1 MPYLKRKV
9 KSSKDVHVKKE
20 EDDRI
25 IIIKEE
31 FIIKK
36 EEDGTD
42 HSASTSHNHE
52 SKPRGSRQNVTSEP
66 RKPRKKPSKPTI
78 GSRQGSKNI
87 VKNYG
92 RAMSSFAYSEIS
104 LPYLEPLAQE
114 QGVTVAGFHEWIQS
128 NKENIDGI
136 ERLRWLIIVT
146 QKDSETIAAFKRI
159 FQQLC
164 IIFLKFFCVNWI
176 YGGKLTHKQVH
187 LNYRF
192 KMLRRVR
199 NPEMFT
205 YLK

>member
-1 MPYLKRKV
+1 MPYLKKKIRNK
-9 KSSKDVHVKKE
+9 KHQDTQIKYEEGDDSSINIKQEILVKE
-20 EDDRI
+20 EADDEISTITRDTHS
-25 IIIKEE
+25 E
-31 FIIKK
+31 FHNGLPKK
-36 EEDGTD
+36 
-42 HSASTSHNHE
+42 A
-52 SKPRGSRQNVTSEP
+52 
-66 RKPRKKPSKPTI
+66 RKKPSKPTV

-114 QGVTVAGFHEWIQS
+114 LGVTVAGFHGWIQN

-136 ERLRWLIIVT
+136 ERLRWLLIAT
-146 QKDSETIAAFKRI
+146 QKDTSATIAYKKI
-159 FQQLC
+159 FQNLC

-199 NPEMFT
+199 SPEIFT

>member
-1 MPYLKRKV
+1 MPPVKRKI
-9 KSSKDVHVKKE
+9 KTTKDLQVKKE
-20 EDDRI
+20 EDDQP

-36 EEDGTD
+36 EEDTD
-42 HSASTSHNHE
+42 ESANTSCKSEPKKKGARQIVSSE
-52 SKPRGSRQNVTSEP
+52 SK
-66 RKPRKKPSKPTI
+66 KPRKKPSKPTI

-104 LPYLEPLAQE
+104 HPYLEPFAQE
-114 QGVTVAGFHEWIQS
+114 EGVTVEGFHEWIQN

-146 QKDSETIAAFKRI
+146 QKDSETIASFKRI

>member
-1 MPYLKRKV
+1 MPHLKRKIRNN
-9 KSSKDVHVKKE
+9 KHHDPQIKQE
-20 EDDRI
+20 EGDDSPI
-25 IIIKEE
+25 NIKQEISIKQEE
-31 FIIKK
+31 SD
-36 EEDGTD
+36 ER
-42 HSASTSHNHE
+42 STIT
-52 SKPRGSRQNVTSEP
+52 RDTQSEFNSYINK
-66 RKPRKKPSKPTI
+66 KPRKKPSKPTI

-104 LPYLEPLAQE
+104 LPYLEPMAE
-114 QGVTVAGFHEWIQS
+114 EEDVTVAGFHEWIQN

-136 ERLRWLIIVT
+136 ERLRWLLIAT
-146 QKDSETIAAFKRI
+146 QKDTNATKAYKKI
-159 FQQLC
+159 FQTLC
-164 IIFLKFFCVNWI
+164 IIFLKFFSVNWI

-199 NPEMFT
+199 SPETFT

>member
-1 MPYLKRKV
+1 MPHLKRKIRSNKLSDPAIKQEEGDDSPINV
-9 KSSKDVHVKKE
+9 KQEILIKE
-20 EDDRI
+20 EDDGFSSITRDS
-25 IIIKEE
+25 E
-31 FIIKK
+31 FTN
-36 EEDGTD
+36 GG
-42 HSASTSHNHE
+42 
-52 SKPRGSRQNVTSEP
+52 SK
-66 RKPRKKPSKPTI
+66 KPRKKPSKPTI

-114 QGVTVAGFHEWIQS
+114 EGVTVSGFHEWIQN

-136 ERLRWLIIVT
+136 ERLRWLLIAT
-146 QKDSETIAAFKRI
+146 QKDSNATKAYKTI
-159 FQQLC
+159 FQKLC
-164 IIFLKFFCVNWI
+164 IIFLKFFSVNWI

-199 NPEMFT
+199 TPEIFT